1 MTRLPNQCTHTL
13 RPAYQNRQTR
23 TMTRGGLATRTPPQ
37 TSTHHHRCEQL
48 LVGWMG
54 GTDDRCTM
62 TWTRREND
70 GKWEQQG
77 EQTMGTKA
85 TGRARPPGH
94 HHEPAPTTTAAS
106 NCLWGG
112 WGVLMEGDT
121 MGQETG
127 LMTGVAWMRR
137 G

>member
-77 EQTMGTKA
+77 ERTMGGTNEPRERRQR
-85 TGRARPPGH
+85 GGH
-94 HHEPAPTTTAAS
+94 GHQDTTTNQHPPPLLQATA
-106 NCLWGG
+106 CRVDGG
-112 WGVLMEGDT
+112 C
-121 MGQETG
+121 
-127 LMTGVAWMRR
+127 
-137 G
+137 